1 MFRQELPNLCVEYQS
16 NEALAGTRA
25 VPRISRSDLV
35 LWPVSDLDP
44 APVDVRFWE
53 SSGRRLLHLHKSANA
68 E

>member
-35 LWPVSDLDP
+35 LWAQSGHCLQQLLSSSFDP
-44 APVDVRFWE
+44 ERI
-53 SSGRRLLHLHKSANA
+53 
-68 E
+68 